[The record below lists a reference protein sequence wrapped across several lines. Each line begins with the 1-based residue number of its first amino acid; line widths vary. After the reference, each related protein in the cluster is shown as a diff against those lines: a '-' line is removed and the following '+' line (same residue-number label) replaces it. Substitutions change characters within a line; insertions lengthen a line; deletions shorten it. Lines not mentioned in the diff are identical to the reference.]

1 MSERVLPPFVLSSC
15 TARHG
20 AGPRSQ
26 GKKVSK
32 RPRKPDGRAP
42 GSVREPGGLR
52 LRLAQPSYLPGP
64 SRWRWQCGPRA
75 RDHVACRWLHRPVFF
90 SLACR
95 HRRRVSTHGPPCRLL
110 ERSAEARGLV
120 TRNGRGTVDCEKPVH
135 ETTSISINP
144 YTDAILNSHPS
155 LSSFG
160 SHMDFTRYT
169 L

>member
-52 LRLAQPSYLPGP
+52 LRLAQLPTRPLKMEMAVWPESERPRGGQVVAP
-64 SRWRWQCGPRA
+64 PCFFFFGLQAQAPRVDPRTALPLAGKKRGGTCSRHAERTRNCQLRKTRPRA
-75 RDHVACRWLHRPVFF
+75 YP
-90 SLACR
+90 
-95 HRRRVSTHGPPCRLL
+95 
-110 ERSAEARGLV
+110 
-120 TRNGRGTVDCEKPVH
+120 
-135 ETTSISINP
+135 
-144 YTDAILNSHPS
+144 
-155 LSSFG
+155 
-160 SHMDFTRYT
+160 
-169 L
+169 

>member
-15 TARHG
+15 TAR
-20 AGPRSQ
+20 ARCWST
-26 GKKVSK
+26 
-32 RPRKPDGRAP
+32 
-42 GSVREPGGLR
+42 EPGKSSAGQDAKETGRPSPRGACGSREACGCGL
-52 LRLAQPSYLPGP
+52 PSYLPGP
-64 SRWRWQCGPRA
+64 SRWRWRCGPRA

-90 SLACR
+90 FLWLAGTGAAFRPTDRPAACWK
-95 HRRRVSTHGPPCRLL
+95 
-110 ERSAEARGLV
+110 EARMHVV
-120 TRNGRGTVDCEKPVH
+120 TSRGTVDCEKPVH